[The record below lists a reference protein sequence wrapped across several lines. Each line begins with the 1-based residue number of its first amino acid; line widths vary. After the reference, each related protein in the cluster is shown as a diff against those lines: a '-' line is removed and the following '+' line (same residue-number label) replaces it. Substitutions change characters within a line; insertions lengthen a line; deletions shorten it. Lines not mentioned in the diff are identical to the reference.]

1 MKQKIKN
8 LHRERRED
16 TEYQRDSSNTNLTMK
31 KNYLILF
38 CFVVINMTGISQ
50 LPQDVYKKPL
60 KEVLIDIEKRYNIEL
75 QYSESLVKDIYILYP
90 TWRYRVDIEPTLN
103 NILLPLDLVYEKAG
117 EKTYQ
122 ISRFNYYQRPVEEGR
137 KHLEQLLAAYPTLQ
151 LWESRKAE
159 LRKCFLEQLQL
170 APFPKKTPLNPIIT
184 NPRKYD
190 SYTVENIAIE
200 TIPGVYLCGSLYK
213 PTKGKGSFPLVL
225 CPYGHFS
232 NPDTNL
238 YGRYRPDMQ
247 YRCATLARMGA
258 VAFSYDM
265 FAWGESRLQFA
276 NELHRTGLA
285 QTMQTLNSIRAI
297 DYLTSLSFVDS
308 KRIGITGASGGGT
321 QSFLATAIDDRITV
335 SVPVVMVSS
344 YYYGGCPC
352 ESGMPVQSC
361 SELGTYNVEI
371 AAMASP
377 RPMLV
382 VSDGDDW
389 TSHVPEIEYPYL
401 QKVYSLYGKQDNVE
415 NVHLAAEKHDYGIS
429 KRLAMY
435 VFMAK
440 HMGLNLNAV
449 KDKTGKIDES
459 KVTIE
464 KYDKLLVFGKN
475 GKMPANALHEADEV
489 WSELKR
495 LE

>member
-1 MKQKIKN
+1 MK
-8 LHRERRED
+8 R
-16 TEYQRDSSNTNLTMK
+16 
-31 KNYLILF
+31 NYLILF
-38 CFVVINMTGISQ
+38 CLVAMNIMGMSQ
-50 LPQDVYKKPL
+50 LPQDIYKKPL
-60 KEVLIDIEKRYNIEL
+60 KEVLTDIEKKYNIKL
-75 QYSESLVKDIYILYP
+75 QYSESLVKDMFISYP

-103 NILLPLDLVYEKAG
+103 NILLPLDLVWEKTG

-122 ISRFNYYQRPVEEGR
+122 INRFNYYERPVEEGK
-137 KHLEQLLAAYPTLQ
+137 KHLEQLLASYPTLQ

-159 LRKCFLEQLQL
+159 LRECFLEQLRL

-190 SYTVENIAIE
+190 GYTVENIAIE

-213 PTKGKGSFPLVL
+213 PSKGKGPFPLVL

-258 VAFSYDM
+258 VVFSYDM

-276 NELHRTGLA
+276 SELHRTGLA
-285 QTMQTLNSIRAI
+285 HTMQTLNSIRAI

-308 KRIGITGASGGGT
+308 KKIGITGASGGGT
-321 QSFLATAIDDRITV
+321 QSFLATALDDRITV

-361 SELGTYNVEI
+361 SDLGTYNVEI

-377 RPMLV
+377 RPLLV

-389 TSHVPEIEYPYL
+389 TRHVPEIEFPYL
-401 QKVYSLYGKQDNVE
+401 QKVYSLYGKQGYVE

-435 VFMAK
+435 EFMAK

-475 GKMPANALHEADEV
+475 GNMPANALHEADEV
-489 WSELKR
+489 WSELKK
-495 LE
+495 